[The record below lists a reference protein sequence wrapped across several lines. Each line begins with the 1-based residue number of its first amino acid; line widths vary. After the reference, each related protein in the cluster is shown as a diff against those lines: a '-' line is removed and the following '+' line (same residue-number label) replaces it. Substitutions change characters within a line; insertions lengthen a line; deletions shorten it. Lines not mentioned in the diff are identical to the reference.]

1 MKIGSNVWN
10 LPLMGWP
17 VTYHVTEPV
26 GHEYPG
32 RTPTPF
38 EDFLWLA
45 REFPDLKIILAHAG
59 GLFPFYELNP
69 KIRPEL
75 KNIYYDLAACPLL
88 YEPSLYRKLIEV
100 VGPEKFSGERI
111 IPCEF
116 FQKLKESRIF
126 RPSRFY

>member
-1 MKIGSNVWN
+1 MYGIASYA
-10 LPLMGWP
+10 GWP

-59 GLFPFYELNP
+59 GLFPFYELIP
-69 KIRPEL
+69 KI
-75 KNIYYDLAACPLL
+75 
-88 YEPSLYRKLIEV
+88 
-100 VGPEKFSGERI
+100 
-111 IPCEF
+111 
-116 FQKLKESRIF
+116 SR
-126 RPSRFY
+126 Y